1 MNEFVAKHSLVLFF
15 VLTIPLAW
23 FWWVQMYLGLWP
35 TELVLVPSSLGGA
48 SPILTLLVLDRLSK
62 GAVGVNGIFSSV
74 HTWKQRIPWLV
85 IAAFSYPVMITIGNT
100 ASFVLGYETQLN
112 LLNPGPGTL
121 GTALIAIV
129 PITFF
134 AMLLSSPLLEEPGW
148 RGFALPKLQAMFG
161 REIGSLIIG
170 SYWWLWH
177 QMMDVSFGGYP
188 SLLGYLSQLGLSFMT
203 DSLFNLSRRNL
214 LAAMFVHSS
223 SFIALTYLYSSADV
237 MSGLVSLAAIW
248 ALVAVL
254 RLLERQRGLPRALES
269 GISV

>member
-1 MNEFVAKHSLVLFF
+1 MILFF
-15 VLTIPLAW
+15 
-23 FWWVQMYLGLWP
+23 
-35 TELVLVPSSLGGA
+35 
-48 SPILTLLVLDRLSK
+48 LDRLSK
-62 GAVGVNGIFSSV
+62 GAVGINGIFDSV
-74 HTWKQRIPWLV
+74 HSWKQRIPWLV
-85 IAAFSYPVMITIGNT
+85 LAAFSYPVMVTIGNA

-112 LLNPGPGTL
+112 LLNQETGWL

-148 RGFALPKLQAMFG
+148 RGFALPRLQAMFG
-161 REIGSLIIG
+161 REIGSLLIG

-214 LAAMFVHSS
+214 LSAMFVHSS
-223 SFIALTYLYSSADV
+223 SYIALTYLYRATGDI
-237 MSGLVSLAAIW
+237 SGLIVVAAVW
-248 ALVAVL
+248 TLVIIL
-254 RLLERQRGLPRALES
+254 RLLERQRGFPGKLDES
-269 GISV
+269 KKEAEQN